1 MQNGPTV
8 AVVGAGLVGES
19 LIAELRRR
27 DFPLKELRV
36 LARSAR
42 RASLAGDEFEVGVA
56 EPDAFEGVDL
66 ALFAGTEGEKGA
78 AVQLAR
84 EAIARG
90 AIVVDNGSDFRLD
103 PEVPLVVPEVNA
115 EAVESHRGVIANPNC
130 STIQLVVT
138 LAPIAREFGL
148 KKVVVSTYQAVS
160 GAGRGGVEALEA
172 HKGIVANPNCSTI
185 QLAVTLAPL
194 ALEFG
199 LKKVVVSTYQA
210 VSGAGRGGV
219 EALESGREDAFPK
232 PIVGNAIPLIGGVGE
247 DGYTTEEKKM
257 TEESRKILSLP
268 DLQVFPTA
276 VRIPVHTGHSE
287 SVYVETE
294 RGVDLAEVLEVLAG
308 TPGVSFSGEAAD
320 YPTPLEFAGNPQVAV
335 GRVRVEGNVI
345 EYWCVSDNLLKG
357 AATNAVQIAE
367 YLAGAASGV
376 PSASGAS
383 AARA

>member
-1 MQNGPTV
+1 MKNGLTV
-8 AVVGAGLVGES
+8 AVVGAGLVGER
-19 LIAELRRR
+19 LVAELKRR

-42 RASLAGDEFEVGVA
+42 RATLAGEEFEVGVA
-56 EPDAFEGVDL
+56 EPEAFEGVDL

-115 EAVESHRGVIANPNC
+115 EALEAHKGVIANPNC

-160 GAGRGGVEALEA
+160 GAGRSGVEALE
-172 HKGIVANPNCSTI
+172 N
-185 QLAVTLAPL
+185 
-194 ALEFG
+194 
-199 LKKVVVSTYQA
+199 
-210 VSGAGRGGV
+210 
-219 EALESGREDAFPK
+219 GREDAFPK
-232 PIVGNAIPLIGGVGE
+232 AIAGNAIPLIGGIGE

-257 TEESRKILSLP
+257 KEESRKILSLP
-268 DLQVFPTA
+268 DLPVFPTA

-294 RGVDLAEVLEVLAG
+294 RDVSLPEVTEVLREA
-308 TPGVSFSGEAAD
+308 PGVSFSGDAADFPTPIEAAGE
-320 YPTPLEFAGNPQVAV
+320 PGVFV
-335 GRVRVEGNVI
+335 GRVRVDEGAI

-367 YLAGAASGV
+367 SLVGAA
-376 PSASGAS
+376 
-383 AARA
+383 ARV

>member
-1 MQNGPTV
+1 MPEGFTV
-8 AVVGAGLVGES
+8 AVVGAGLVGER
-19 LIAELRRR
+19 LVAELRRR
-27 DFPLKELRV
+27 DFHLKELRV

-42 RASLAGDEFEVGVA
+42 RATLAGETFEVGVA
-56 EPDAFEGVDL
+56 EPEAFEGVDL

-84 EAIARG
+84 EAISRG
-90 AIVVDNGSDFRLD
+90 AIVIDNGSDFRLN

-115 EAVESHRGVIANPNC
+115 EALEAHNGVVANPNC

-138 LAPIAREFGL
+138 LAPIVREFGL

-160 GAGRGGVEALEA
+160 GVGRSGVEALE
-172 HKGIVANPNCSTI
+172 N
-185 QLAVTLAPL
+185 
-194 ALEFG
+194 
-199 LKKVVVSTYQA
+199 
-210 VSGAGRGGV
+210 GRK
-219 EALESGREDAFPK
+219 DAFPK

-257 TEESRKILSLP
+257 KEESRKILSLP
-268 DLQVFPTA
+268 DLPVFPTA

-294 RGVDLAEVLEVLAG
+294 RDVDLAEVQEVLGGA
-308 TPGVSFSGEAAD
+308 PGVSFSGDAAD
-320 YPTPLEFAGNPQVAV
+320 YPTPLEATGDPKVGV

-367 YLAGAASGV
+367 YLAGATSGA

>member
-1 MQNGPTV
+1 MQEGYTV
-8 AVVGAGLVGES
+8 AVVGAGLVGER
-19 LIAELRRR
+19 LVAELKRR

-42 RASLAGDEFEVGVA
+42 RTTLADEEFEVGVA

-103 PEVPLVVPEVNA
+103 PEVPLVVPEVNV
-115 EAVESHRGVIANPNC
+115 EALEAHKGVIANPNC

-160 GAGRGGVEALEA
+160 GAGRSGVEALED
-172 HKGIVANPNCSTI
+172 
-185 QLAVTLAPL
+185 
-194 ALEFG
+194 
-199 LKKVVVSTYQA
+199 
-210 VSGAGRGGV
+210 
-219 EALESGREDAFPK
+219 GREDAFPK
-232 PIVGNAIPLIGGVGE
+232 AIAGNAIPLIGGVGE

-257 TEESRKILSLP
+257 KEESRKILSLP
-268 DLQVFPTA
+268 DLPVFPTA
-276 VRIPVHTGHSE
+276 VRIPVHTGHAE

-294 RGVDLAEVLEVLAG
+294 REVSLPEVLEVLREA
-308 TPGVSFSGEAAD
+308 PGVSFSGDAADFPTPIEAAGE
-320 YPTPLEFAGNPQVAV
+320 PGVFV
-335 GRVRVEGNVI
+335 GRVRVDEGAI

-367 YLAGAASGV
+367 SLVG
-376 PSASGAS
+376 
-383 AARA
+383 

>member
-1 MQNGPTV
+1 MVRVQNGPTV

-42 RASLAGDEFEVGVA
+42 RASLAGEEFEVGVA

-84 EAIARG
+84 EAIVRG
-90 AIVVDNGSDFRLD
+90 AIVLDNGSDFRLD

-160 GAGRGGVEALEA
+160 GAGRSGVEALED
-172 HKGIVANPNCSTI
+172 
-185 QLAVTLAPL
+185 
-194 ALEFG
+194 
-199 LKKVVVSTYQA
+199 
-210 VSGAGRGGV
+210 
-219 EALESGREDAFPK
+219 GREDAFPK
-232 PIVGNAIPLIGGVGE
+232 TIAGNAIPLIGGVGE

-257 TEESRKILSLP
+257 KEESRKILSLP
-268 DLQVFPTA
+268 DLPIFPTA

-294 RGVDLAEVLEVLAG
+294 RDVSLPEVLAVLSAAPG
-308 TPGVSFSGEAAD
+308 VCFSGDAADFPTPIEAAGEPGVS
-320 YPTPLEFAGNPQVAV
+320 V
-335 GRVRVEGNVI
+335 GRVRVDEGAI

-367 YLAGAASGV
+367 SLVGAATRV
-376 PSASGAS
+376 
-383 AARA
+383 

>member
-1 MQNGPTV
+1 VFRVQNGLTV
-8 AVVGAGLVGES
+8 AVVGAGLVGER
-19 LIAELRRR
+19 LVAELKRR

-42 RASLAGDEFEVGVA
+42 RETLAGEEFEVGAA
-56 EPDAFEGVDL
+56 EPEAFEGVDL

-90 AIVVDNGSDFRLD
+90 AVVVDNGSDFRLD

-115 EAVESHRGVIANPNC
+115 DALEAHKGVIANPNC

-138 LAPIAREFGL
+138 LAPLGREFGL

-160 GAGRGGVEALEA
+160 GAGRSGVEALA
-172 HKGIVANPNCSTI
+172 
-185 QLAVTLAPL
+185 
-194 ALEFG
+194 
-199 LKKVVVSTYQA
+199 
-210 VSGAGRGGV
+210 
-219 EALESGREDAFPK
+219 GREDAFPK
-232 PIVGNAIPLIGGVGE
+232 AIAGNAIPLIGGVGE
-247 DGYTTEEKKM
+247 DGYTTEERKM
-257 TEESRKILSLP
+257 KEESRKILSLP
-268 DLQVFPTA
+268 DLPVFPTA

-294 RGVDLAEVLEVLAG
+294 RGASLQEVLEVLREA
-308 TPGVSFSGEAAD
+308 PGVSFSGDAAD
-320 YPTPLEFAGNPQVAV
+320 FPTPLETAGKPGTFV
-335 GRVRVEGNVI
+335 GRVRVDEGAI

-367 YLAGAASGV
+367 SLVGAA
-376 PSASGAS
+376 
-383 AARA
+383 ARV